1 MRAIIYTRNE
11 TGGNMNPNP
20 VNNNINKI
28 FFGSIIWGVFY
39 LYPFFDETIWDSTLF
54 GSLFGGSYSY
64 IFIYAI
70 QIVFFLFLNFNLYH
84 YTIGKKYNIFDLDK
98 FFRVFI
104 FSALLVLL
112 SQFILILFD
121 LSYHFGLI
129 GYLIGQNNY
138 SNLLVFES
146 VWVYALYTIGTI
158 LMSIYIAGI
167 LVYFYQI
174 QKMNM
179 EFPFSLLLR
188 LLVSLFFYGLVLAT
202 SPDGFNWIQLAFGVV
217 YILFAVLVYIKSKY
231 SLKALFL
238 SLVVLFLL

>member
-1 MRAIIYTRNE
+1 
-11 TGGNMNPNP
+11 MNPNP

-39 LYPFFDETIWDSTLF
+39 LYPFFNETIWDSTLF
-54 GSLFGGSYSY
+54 GSLFGSSYNY
-64 IFIYAI
+64 ILIYAI

-84 YTIGKKYNIFDLDK
+84 YTIGKKYNIFDIDK
-98 FFRVFI
+98 FFKVFI

-112 SQFILILFD
+112 SQFLLILLN
-121 LSYHFGLI
+121 LSYHFGII

-138 SNLLVFES
+138 SNMLVFES
-146 VWVYALYTIGTI
+146 IWVYALYTVGTI

-179 EFPFSLLLR
+179 EFPFSMLLR
-188 LLVSLFFYGLVLAT
+188 LLVSLFLYGLVIAT
-202 SPDGFNWIQLAFGVV
+202 SPDGFNWIQLAFGVF
-217 YILFAVLVYIKSKY
+217 YIFFSLLVYIKSKY

-238 SLVVLFLL
+238 SVIVLFIL